1 MRRSFDTLAAR
12 AVLVSLI
19 GITLVHFLSLWTYEH
34 TLDRELT
41 IAHETRLAEQI
52 IAIKRSVMLVE
63 PSRRE
68 TVAHGLSGGM
78 IEAHWGQ
85 TRGAIPGG
93 DGTEKWQSLVRQIVT
108 LAPEQRDY
116 DVIIGSSVGA
126 DPHVALVSLRLPD
139 NSWIN
144 VSVFAVGR
152 PRTSGHGTIISTTL
166 MAFGVILLS
175 VLIARWLTRPIR
187 TVSAAVR
194 SLSPDGP
201 PVTVRETGPEE
212 VRDLAKAFNDM
223 QRRIADLIARRT
235 QSLAAVS
242 HDLRTPLTRLK
253 LRTEDLADEGLK
265 ATITA
270 DIGEMEQM
278 IDATLS
284 YLRGDETVEV
294 RRPLDLTALLGTIV
308 NDARDAGAD
317 VTLEAGSHIVIDGR
331 LIGLKRAF
339 SNLINNAVRFGSKVT
354 VSATPNE
361 RSVTVVIEDDG
372 PGIPEDQMTA
382 VMEPFVRLDHSR
394 NRETGGVGLGLTI
407 AKNHIEADGGTLSLS
422 NRSSGGLR
430 VTSTLRLP
438 RL

>member
-1 MRRSFDTLAAR
+1 MRSFDTLAAR

-19 GITLVHFLSLWTYEH
+19 GITLVHFLSLWMYEH

-41 IAHETRLAEQI
+41 IAHEARLAEQI
-52 IAIKRSVMLVE
+52 IAIKRSVLLVE

-68 TVAHGLSGGM
+68 TVAHGLSGGP

-93 DGTEKWQSLVRQIVT
+93 VGNEQWQSLARQIVT
-108 LAPEQRDY
+108 LAPEQRDS
-116 DVIIGSSVGA
+116 DVIIGSSAGV
-126 DPHVALVSLRLPD
+126 DPHVALVSMRLPD
-139 NSWIN
+139 DSWIN

-152 PRTSGHGTIISTTL
+152 PRTSGHGTIMSTTL
-166 MAFGVILLS
+166 MALGVILLS
-175 VLIARWLTRPIR
+175 VLTARWLTRPIR

-201 PVTVRETGPEE
+201 PITVSETGPEE

-235 QSLAAVS
+235 QALAAVS

-253 LRTEDLADEGLK
+253 LRTEDLPDESLK
-265 ATITA
+265 TSITA

-284 YLRGDETVEV
+284 YLRGDETLEV
-294 RRPLDLTALLGTIV
+294 QRPLDLTALLDTIV

-317 VTLEAGSHIVIDGR
+317 VTLEARSHIVIDGR

-339 SNLINNAVRFGSKVT
+339 NNLVGNAVRFGSKVT
-354 VSATPNE
+354 VSAALSE
-361 RSVTVVIEDDG
+361 RSVTVVVEDDG
-372 PGIPEDQMTA
+372 PGIPEEQLTA
-382 VMEPFVRLDHSR
+382 VLEPFVRLDHSR

-407 AKNHIEADGGTLSLS
+407 AKNHIEADGGTLSVS
-422 NRSSGGLR
+422 NRSLGGLR
-430 VTSTLRLP
+430 VTSTLPLRDF
-438 RL
+438 

>member
-1 MRRSFDTLAAR
+1 MMRSFDTLAAR

-19 GITLVHFLSLWTYEH
+19 GIALVHFLSLWTYEH

-52 IAIKRSVMLVE
+52 IAIKRSVMLAE
-63 PSRRE
+63 PPRRE
-68 TVAHGLSGGM
+68 TIAHGLSGGM

-85 TRGAIPGG
+85 ARGAIPGG
-93 DGTEKWQSLVRQIVT
+93 AVAEEWQSLVRQIKT
-108 LAPEQRDY
+108 IAPEQRD
-116 DVIIGSSVGA
+116 DEVIIGTSAGA
-126 DPHVALVSLRLPD
+126 DPHVALVSMRLPD
-139 NSWIN
+139 DSWIN
-144 VSVFAVGR
+144 VSVFAIGR
-152 PRTSGHGTIISTTL
+152 PRTSGHGAVISTTL

-187 TVSAAVR
+187 VVSAAVR

-201 PVTVRETGPEE
+201 PITVRETGPEE

-253 LRTEDLADEGLK
+253 LRTEDLPDEGLK
-265 ATITA
+265 SSITA

-294 RRPLDLTALLGTIV
+294 QRPLDLTALLDTIV

-317 VTLEAGSHIVIDGR
+317 VTLEARSHIVIDGR

-339 SNLINNAVRFGSKVT
+339 NNLVSNAVRFGSKIS
-354 VSATPNE
+354 VSATSDE
-361 RSVTVVIEDDG
+361 SGVVVVVDDDG
-372 PGIPEDQMTA
+372 PGIPETQLSA
-382 VMEPFVRLDHSR
+382 VFEPFVRLDHSR

-407 AKNHIEADGGTLSLS
+407 AKNHMEADGGTLALS
-422 NRSSGGLR
+422 NRPQGGLR
-430 VTSTLRLP
+430 VTATLPLRRL
-438 RL
+438 

>member
-1 MRRSFDTLAAR
+1 MMRSFDTLAAR

-41 IAHETRLAEQI
+41 IAHEAHLAEQI

-68 TVAHGLSGGM
+68 AVAHGLSGGM

-85 TRGAIPGG
+85 TRGATPGG
-93 DGTEKWQSLVRQIVT
+93 AGTGQWQSLVRQIMDV
-108 LAPEQRDY
+108 APEQRDS
-116 DVIIGSSVGA
+116 DVIIGSSAGA
-126 DPHVALVSLRLPD
+126 DPHVALVSMRLPD
-139 NSWIN
+139 DSWIN

-152 PRTSGHGTIISTTL
+152 PRTSGHGAIISTTL
-166 MAFGVILLS
+166 MALGVILLS

-253 LRTEDLADEGLK
+253 LRTEDLPDEGLK
-265 ATITA
+265 ASITA

-294 RRPLDLTALLGTIV
+294 QRPLDLTALLDTIV
-308 NDARDAGAD
+308 NDVRDAGAD
-317 VTLEAGSHIVIDGR
+317 VTLDARSHIVIDGR

-339 SNLINNAVRFGSKVT
+339 NNLISNAVRFGSKVS
-354 VSATPNE
+354 VSASQNE
-361 RSVTVVIEDDG
+361 RSVVVVVEDDG
-372 PGIPEDQMTA
+372 PGIPEAQLSA
-382 VMEPFVRLDHSR
+382 VLEPFVRLDHSR

-407 AKNHIEADGGTLSLS
+407 ANNHIEADGGTLSLS
-422 NRSSGGLR
+422 NRPLGGLR
-430 VTSTLRLP
+430 VTTTLPLRHL
-438 RL
+438 

>member
-1 MRRSFDTLAAR
+1 MRPLDTLAAR

-52 IAIKRSVMLVE
+52 IAIKRSVMLAE

-93 DGTEKWQSLVRQIVT
+93 AGTDKWQSLVRQIVT
-108 LAPEQRDY
+108 LAPEQRDN
-116 DVIIGSSVGA
+116 DVIVGSSAGP
-126 DPHVALVSLRLPD
+126 DPHVALVSMRLPD
-139 NSWIN
+139 DSWIN

-166 MAFGVILLS
+166 MALGVIFLS

-223 QRRIADLIARRT
+223 QRRIAELIARRT

-242 HDLRTPLTRLK
+242 HDLRTPLTRMK
-253 LRTEDLADEGLK
+253 LRTEDLPDEGLK
-265 ATITA
+265 SLINA
-270 DIGEMEQM
+270 DIGEMEQL

-284 YLRGDETVEV
+284 YLRGDESVEV
-294 RRPLDLTALLGTIV
+294 QRPLDLTALLDTIV

-317 VTLEAGSHIVIDGR
+317 VTLDARSHIVIDGR

-339 SNLINNAVRFGSKVT
+339 NNLISNAVRFGSTVT
-354 VSATPNE
+354 VSAALSE
-361 RSVTVVIEDDG
+361 RRVTVVVEDDG
-372 PGIPEDQMTA
+372 PGIPEAQLLT
-382 VMEPFVRLDHSR
+382 VIEPFVRLEHSR

-430 VTSTLRLP
+430 VITTLPLQRL
-438 RL
+438 

>member
-93 DGTEKWQSLVRQIVT
+93 DGTEKWHSLVRQIVT
-108 LAPEQRDY
+108 LAPEQRAND
-116 DVIIGSSVGA
+116 IIVGSSAGS
-126 DPHVALVSLRLPD
+126 DPHVALVSMRLPD
-139 NSWIN
+139 DSWIN

-166 MAFGVILLS
+166 MALGVIFLS

-212 VRDLAKAFNDM
+212 IRDLAKAFNDM

-253 LRTEDLADEGLK
+253 LRTEDLPDEGLK
-265 ATITA
+265 AAITA

-294 RRPLDLTALLGTIV
+294 QRPLDLTALLDTIV

-317 VTLEAGSHIVIDGR
+317 VTLVARSHIVVDGR

-339 SNLINNAVRFGSKVT
+339 NNLVSNAERFGSKVS
-354 VSATPNE
+354 VSATQNE
-361 RSVTVVIEDDG
+361 RAVVVVVEDDG
-372 PGIPEDQMTA
+372 PGIPEEHMAA
-382 VMEPFVRLDHSR
+382 VLEPFVRLDHSR

-407 AKNHIEADGGTLSLS
+407 AKNHIEADGGTLALS
-422 NRSSGGLR
+422 NRPLGGLR
-430 VTSTLRLP
+430 ISTTLPLHRL
-438 RL
+438 

>member
-1 MRRSFDTLAAR
+1 MMRRLDTLAAR

-34 TLDRELT
+34 TLDRELA

-68 TVAHGLSGGM
+68 AVAHGISGGM
-78 IEAHWGQ
+78 IEAHWGPA
-85 TRGAIPGG
+85 RGAIPGG
-93 DGTEKWQSLVRQIVT
+93 AEAEEWQSLLRRIIDI
-108 LAPEQRDY
+108 APEQRDN
-116 DVIIGSSVGA
+116 DVIIGSSAGV
-126 DPHVALVSLRLPD
+126 DPHVALVSMRLPD
-139 NSWIN
+139 DSWLN

-166 MAFGVILLS
+166 MALGVIFLS
-175 VLIARWLTRPIR
+175 MLIARWLTRPIR

-194 SLSPDGP
+194 SLSPDSP
-201 PVTVRETGPEE
+201 PVIVRETGPEE

-253 LRTEDLADEGLK
+253 LRTEDFPDEGLK
-265 ATITA
+265 ASITA

-294 RRPLDLTALLGTIV
+294 QRALDLTALLDTIV
-308 NDARDAGAD
+308 NDARDSGAD
-317 VTLEAGSHIVIDGR
+317 VTLQARSHIVIDGR

-339 SNLINNAVRFGSKVT
+339 NNLVSNAVRFGSKVT
-354 VSATPNE
+354 VSATQNE
-361 RSVTVVIEDDG
+361 RTVVVVVEDDG
-372 PGIPEDQMTA
+372 PGIPETELSA
-382 VMEPFVRLDHSR
+382 VLEPFVRLDHSR

-407 AKNHIEADGGTLSLS
+407 AKNHIEADGGTFSLS
-422 NRSSGGLR
+422 NRPQGGLR
-430 VTSTLRLP
+430 VTTTLPHRC
-438 RL
+438 R